1 MYHIKPITNKLHFNI
16 CPKQKAQ
23 KNQRKVWRT
32 GEYYLHRRKNRIQH
46 AYIQAIENFIGIKI
60 LKIKELL
67 LEHKH
72 LLKNYRIKVLFL
84 TESRI

>member
-1 MYHIKPITNKLHFNI
+1 MYHFKAITNRHHFKI

-23 KNQRKVWRT
+23 KNQRKVCRT
-32 GEYYLHRRKNRIQH
+32 GEFYLQRRKNRIQH
-46 AYIQAIENFIGIKI
+46 AYILAIENFIGIKI

-67 LEHKH
+67 LGHK
-72 LLKNYRIKVLFL
+72 LLIKNYRIKVLFL